1 MDKVVF
7 VFDEKRIIDA
17 AHAGEAVVGTMGW
30 FADSP
35 EQMAE
40 NVRLYEPRLLTFIDP
55 PDMPFRC
62 NRTWWELFYP
72 VSELNDKITFKDFE
86 ARLVECF
93 EEVTGWDSTRLGDD
107 GLGADLTLHLSYES
121 AYKTWLLREVAL
133 LFGNVVDVPPV
144 RTKEED
150 LS

>member
-1 MDKVVF
+1 MIEIA
-7 VFDEKRIIDA
+7 FDREKIIDA
-17 AHAGEAVVGTMGW
+17 AHSGDAVVGKMGW
-30 FADSP
+30 FADDP
-35 EQMAE
+35 DEMAE
-40 NVRLYEPRLLTFIDP
+40 NFRLCEPRILTFIEQDGH
-55 PDMPFRC
+55 MPFKC
-62 NRTWWELFYP
+62 NRTWWNLFYP

-86 ARLVECF
+86 ARLVELF